1 MKKLISLLI
10 KLSNI
15 LNYIAIKLQEMNL
28 KEEFYV
34 YVPSANKPKYKHN
47 TFLSAKKEAER
58 IADKLTMSQEIEVLQ
73 VVYKTTG
80 KELPF

>member
-1 MKKLISLLI
+1 MKKLISFLI

-34 YVPSANKPKYKHN
+34 YVPSANKP
-47 TFLSAKKEAER
+47 FIS
-58 IADKLTMSQEIEVLQ
+58 
-73 VVYKTTG
+73 
-80 KELPF
+80 